1 MFIHLKPRKFGP
13 KFTTCLK
20 KVPFWSDCC
29 QITYLYL
36 QITCN
41 YRRSILL
48 FQVKVL
54 SKASKFR
61 SSTLEVILGQDVL
74 KVRRK
79 FTGELPWQSV
89 ISIKLL
95 YLIKITLWRGCSPG
109 HLLYIFRTPF
119 PKTPTKGCFWKLCFK
134 KMLK

>member
-36 QITCN
+36 QITCHF
-41 YRRSILL
+41 RRSILL

-89 ISIKLL
+89 ISIKS
-95 YLIKITLWRGCSPG
+95 ICSCSPVS
-109 HLLYIFRTPF
+109 LLHIFRTPF
-119 PKTPTKGCFWKLCFK
+119 HKSTCGGLHLLLFLQNVLLMC
-134 KMLK
+134 